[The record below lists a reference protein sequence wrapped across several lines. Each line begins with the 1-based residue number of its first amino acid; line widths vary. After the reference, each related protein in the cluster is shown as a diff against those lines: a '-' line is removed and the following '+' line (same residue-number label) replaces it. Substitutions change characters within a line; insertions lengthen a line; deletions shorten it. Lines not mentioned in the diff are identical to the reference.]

1 MMSDASDTNRQQA
14 PFGHDR
20 DDIRIDVLRR
30 LAELAMADEAFRASA
45 RDDLA
50 GALAAYGFTLN
61 PRELALVTRFR
72 DSLAEAGVDLDLVDA
87 VDVAQIERLL
97 QRLGER

>member
-1 MMSDASDTNRQQA
+1 MSRQHAS
-14 PFGHDR
+14 FHHDR

-30 LAELAMADEAFRASA
+30 LAELAMADATFRSLA
-45 RDDLA
+45 RDDLG
-50 GALAAYGFTLN
+50 GALAAYGFALN
-61 PRELALVTRFR
+61 PREMALVTRFR